1 MKSVH
6 SKHWQWNKSVL
17 LANVL
22 HLCSESDVMS
32 RVKNRQRQVLIRT
45 VILCEC
51 TYGRKKFKEGRG
63 WGAGATELS
72 ALAHAGLRCFSL
84 AEHHSEV
91 ARLADG
97 FEVGRWLMGEG
108 GVILAPWLPFA
119 DLGALAWRALWHVVQ
134 LSECR
139 ERMQQQS
146 RLPLRRMKAQ
156 IFSCVIWKV
165 ASSII
170 LWAHAGTDEEE
181 EDEHYVFT
189 TALNTAPPG
198 VLFLFHHTPF
208 LRCVQWACGRG
219 WIRGLT
225 KMLHSSNVGNIYV
238 LLQCLLGYNEL
249 SERRVVCTAVLLKHL
264 PEQPRCSSTGNNRLS
279 CFHSHSCA
287 HVCIRDSKRCD
298 YHILTV
304 H

>member
-1 MKSVH
+1 MKQRCSFSKCTPSVFRERCYIEGEKQTTPSPH
-6 SKHWQWNKSVL
+6 KDSNLVWVHIWEEEVQ
-17 LANVL
+17 
-22 HLCSESDVMS
+22 
-32 RVKNRQRQVLIRT
+32 
-45 VILCEC
+45 
-51 TYGRKKFKEGRG
+51 GRRGVGRG
-63 WGAGATELS
+63 GDRALSSGSCRFALLLTGRAPQRGCEVSGWIWGG
-72 ALAHAGLRCFSL
+72 
-84 AEHHSEV
+84 EV
-91 ARLADG
+91 AHG
-97 FEVGRWLMGEG
+97 WG

-119 DLGALAWRALWHVVQ
+119 DLGALAWGALWHVVQ

-170 LWAHAGTDEEE
+170 LWAHAGTDEE
-181 EDEHYVFT
+181 DEHYVFT

-198 VLFLFHHTPF
+198 VLFSFHHKPF
-208 LRCVQWACGRG
+208 LRCVQWAYGRG

-264 PEQPRCSSTGNNRLS
+264 PEQPRCSSRGNNRLS

-287 HVCIRDSKRCD
+287 HVCICDSKRCA